1 MGRPSTD
8 YTVDTSPDTPATS
21 TTKLPFSAH
30 DSLQTLHSQPKP
42 PTPSLKLLF
51 SFLTRHDLYFLV
63 CPAIAA
69 AMASGAVAPFMT
81 LVVGNVFDAFARFP
95 LSNPTQDDKNTLRH
109 DIGVTALELLG
120 LALGALALSSI
131 TSCLWIWTGERNLL
145 AVRKRVYNAVTRKEL
160 VWFDTQTGKD
170 TDDSLGAGG
179 LMAKFTRETDEVRT
193 ATSLACG
200 MFIQYLTTT
209 VVCLALGFSRS
220 WALTLVILSAV
231 PVLTVIQTIS
241 QNLVAPHL
249 GAERSQTATAA
260 TLVDRAVAA
269 IATVKAFNAQ
279 SYEERNL
286 ALILDKL
293 QSSANACIT
302 VWGCTATLSH
312 FAMMAMFV
320 QGFWFGAKLVRS
332 GTISPGD
339 VMAVFWA
346 CLIATSNLQMCIP
359 QLIVI
364 AKGKFAMASLVTLA
378 QSTAD
383 PTVGHSASTLYTPLK
398 PSRHTST
405 LRKIIPA
412 TCKGGLELCDVTFA
426 YPSRPDVPV
435 LRDVSIFLPAQE
447 LTFIVGASGSGKTTV
462 GQLLLRM
469 YHLHAGQG
477 MLKLDEHDLAHL
489 DLAWSREQVAG
500 VSQTCI
506 LFDMTVHENVAM
518 GLASPASK
526 RRPEDVTRAEVEAVC
541 RAALMHQF
549 ISDLPNG
556 YDTKLGNG
564 GANLSGGQK
573 QRLAIARALLR
584 NPTVLILDEATSAL
598 DPTSRVLVFE
608 AIKKWR
614 QNKTTIVIT
623 HDLSQIT
630 EEDFVY
636 VLKNGEVVEQGFR
649 SDLETAGEEFSRML
663 AVGFQERTDDDLAKD
678 GVQLEA
684 ILEQADADIEED
696 LEAAGVTATDLKR
709 SSIYRPLTMSNWMF
723 DVVADL
729 TKTSVTAPSAAVAP
743 APNRNSH
750 RISRF
755 VPQESF
761 SEEPATPVSPA
772 SSRPK
777 SLHIDIPSLTS
788 PPLARTMSRRYSLQF
803 TPTSPTYTHSSFLS
817 ATVIEDGEDD
827 EKKLLEHRVLHPSRS
842 ISSLNAK
849 AQVQKRE
856 RIKWDQGKLIEL
868 TEVKVENS
876 ETRAEEPI
884 PAQPSFFALMRDVWP
899 TIPLK
904 PLLILGMLLSMAS
917 GAMTPV
923 FSFVLSRLQYE
934 VSIGAT
940 DVSAVN
946 VFGGLSL
953 AIAAGDGLLIGLKY
967 FVMEYTAMDWVNR
980 LRKTC
985 IGLVLAQDK
994 RWFDRSAHG
1003 PARLVQILIK
1013 DGDDSR
1019 SLIATV
1025 FAQALVVSAMLGVG
1039 LVWAL
1044 VQGWQLTLVGFALAP
1059 VFGVTMAI
1067 QTNLVAKCE
1076 YRNRRAREEVSRGYY
1091 DAISNVRGIRA
1102 MGFENVFQ
1110 EKFERSA
1117 DHALTTGVRGAFV
1130 EGCTH
1135 GVASAL
1141 IYLSEAVLFY
1151 VGAVLVANGTYGYL
1165 RMVQVLNLVV
1175 FTVTIGSQLMS
1186 FTQRIA
1192 KSVQATQ
1199 DFNALLKLQKRTDE
1213 SEGSLRP
1220 PVAGDVSFSNVSFSY
1235 PERSD
1240 VPVLKDLSFSIAD
1253 GECVAI
1259 VGSSG
1264 SGKSTIASLLQRL
1277 YEPNMGSI
1285 SIGHHP
1291 IHHTDVRHLRDHV
1304 AVVSQQPN
1312 LFDATIAENIAYGTQ
1327 GVSMQQIHA
1336 AARAANVH
1344 DFILSLPKGYETVVG
1359 ENASLISG
1367 GQAQRLQIARALV
1380 RPSTVLILDECTS
1393 ALDPANQLAV
1403 LETIRRAKVGRTT
1416 LMITHKLPV
1425 MQMCDRILV
1434 VHEGAVVEQGTFHEL
1449 VEKRGVFSQLAHG
1462 GEWMD

>member
-1 MGRPSTD
+1 MGRPSTEYD
-8 YTVDTSPDTPATS
+8 VETPTSTPTTS
-21 TTKLPFSAH
+21 TTKLPLPAVP
-30 DSLQTLHSQPKP
+30 TLHSQPKP
-42 PTPSLKLLF
+42 ATPSIKLLF

-63 CPAIAA
+63 YPAILAS
-69 AMASGAVAPFMT
+69 MASGAIAPFMT
-81 LVVGNVFDAFARFP
+81 LVIGNVFDAFANFP
-95 LSNPTQDDKNTLRH
+95 LSNATQSDKNTLRH
-109 DIGVTALELLG
+109 DVGVTALELLG
-120 LALGALALSSI
+120 LSVGALVLSSL
-131 TSCLWIWTGERNLL
+131 TSSLWIWTGERNLI
-145 AVRKRVYNAVTRKEL
+145 AVRKRVYNDVTRKDL
-160 VWFDTQTGKD
+160 VWFDTRTGKD
-170 TDDSLGAGG
+170 ADDNLGAGG
-179 LMAKFTRETDEVRT
+179 LMAKFTRETDEVRA

-200 MFIQYLTTT
+200 MLIQYLITTL
-209 VVCLALGFSRS
+209 VCLALGFSRS

-231 PVLTVIQTIS
+231 PVLMVIQTVS
-241 QNLVAPHL
+241 QNLVSPRL
-249 GAERSQTATAA
+249 SGERAHTATAA

-279 SYEERNL
+279 SHEERNL
-286 ALILDKL
+286 SVVLDKL
-293 QSSANACIT
+293 QACANGCLT
-302 VWGCTATLSH
+302 VWGFTATLSH

-332 GTISPGD
+332 GTISAGD

-346 CLIATSNLQMCIP
+346 CLIATSNLQMCVP
-359 QLIVI
+359 QLIII
-364 AKGKFAMASLVTLA
+364 AKGKFSMASLINLA
-378 QSTAD
+378 QSSVE

-398 PSRHTST
+398 PARHTST
-405 LRKIIPA
+405 LRKIIPG
-412 TCKGGLELCDVTFA
+412 TYKGGLELCDVTFA

-435 LRDVSIFLPAQE
+435 LRDVNIFIPAQE
-447 LTFIVGASGSGKTTV
+447 MTFIVGASGSGKSTV

-469 YHLHAGQG
+469 YHLHSEQG
-477 MLKLDEHDLAHL
+477 MIKFDDHDLAYL
-489 DLAWSREQVAG
+489 DMSWSREQIAG

-526 RRPEDVTRAEVEAVC
+526 RRPEDVSREEVEAVC

-584 NPTVLILDEATSAL
+584 DPTILILDEATSAL

-614 QNKTTIVIT
+614 ENKTTIVIT

-630 EEDFVY
+630 AEDFVY
-636 VLKNGEVVEQGFR
+636 VLKNGEIAEQGFR
-649 SDLETAGEEFSRML
+649 YDLETARDEFSRML
-663 AVGFQERTDDDLAKD
+663 AVGFQERTDEDLAKEE
-678 GVQLEA
+678 VRLSA
-684 ILEQADADIEED
+684 ILEQTDAEQEED
-696 LEAAGVTATDLKR
+696 LEAAGVTAKDLKR
-709 SSIYRPLTMSNWMF
+709 QSIYRPLTMNHWMF

-729 TKTSVTAPSAAVAP
+729 TKPSVTSPNTAVTP
-743 APNRNSH
+743 TPNRTTH

-755 VPQESF
+755 VPPEAF
-761 SEEPATPVSPA
+761 SEEPATPVSPF
-772 SSRPK
+772 SLHRRQ
-777 SLHIDIPSLTS
+777 SLHIDIPSLAS
-788 PPLARTMSRRYSLQF
+788 PPAARTISRRYSLQF
-803 TPTSPTYTHSSFLS
+803 TPTSPTSTSSFFSSTL
-817 ATVIEDGEDD
+817 VEDEDED
-827 EKKLLEHRVLHPSRS
+827 EKKLLEHRILHPSRS
-842 ISSLNAK
+842 MSTLNAK
-849 AQVQKRE
+849 AQVPKRE

-868 TEVKVENS
+868 TDVKVEKAG
-876 ETRAEEPI
+876 ELAEEP
-884 PAQPSFFALMRDVWP
+884 ASSQPSFWRLMLDVWP
-899 TIPLK
+899 TMPLK
-904 PLLILGMLLSMAS
+904 PLFVFGILVCLVS
-917 GAMTPV
+917 GAMTPA
-923 FSFVLSRLQYE
+923 FSFVLSRLQFE
-934 VSIGAT
+934 VSTGAT

-946 VFGGLSL
+946 FFGGLSL
-953 AIAAGDGLLIGLKY
+953 AIAFGDGLLIGLKY
-967 FVMEYTAMDWVNR
+967 FVMEYTAMDWVNKM
-980 LRKTC
+980 RKTC
-985 IGLVLAQDK
+985 INLVLAQDK
-994 RWFDRSAHG
+994 KWFDKSENS

-1025 FAQALVVSAMLGVG
+1025 FAQTLVVTAMLGVG
-1039 LVWAL
+1039 LIWAL
-1044 VQGWQLTLVGFALAP
+1044 VEGWQLTLVGFALAP
-1059 VFGVTMAI
+1059 VFGLTMAV

-1076 YRNRRAREEVSRGYY
+1076 SRNKRAREEVAKGYY

-1102 MGFENVFQ
+1102 MGFESVFQ
-1110 EKFERSA
+1110 EKFEKSA
-1117 DHALTTGVRGAFV
+1117 DHALASGVRGAFV

-1135 GVASAL
+1135 GVASSL

-1151 VGAVLVANGTYGYL
+1151 VGAVLVANGTYEYL

-1186 FTQRIA
+1186 FTQRTA

-1199 DFNALLKLQKRTDE
+1199 DFNQLLKLNKHTDE
-1213 SEGSLRP
+1213 SQGALRP
-1220 PVAGDVSFSNVSFSY
+1220 PVAGDVLFSNVSFAY

-1240 VPVLKDLSFSIAD
+1240 VPVLKDISLSLAG

-1264 SGKSTIASLLQRL
+1264 SGKSTIAALLQRL
-1277 YEPNMGSI
+1277 YEPSSGSVT
-1285 SIGHHP
+1285 IGHHP
-1291 IHHTDVRHLRDHV
+1291 IHNTDVHYLRDHV

-1327 GVSMQQIHA
+1327 GLSREQIEA

-1344 DFILSLPKGYETVVG
+1344 DFILSLPKGYETLVG
-1359 ENASLISG
+1359 ENAALISG

-1380 RPSTVLILDECTS
+1380 RPSKILVLDECTS
-1393 ALDPANQLAV
+1393 ALDPANQVAV
-1403 LETIRRAKVGRTT
+1403 METIRRAKVGRTT
-1416 LMITHKLPV
+1416 LMVTHKLQV

-1434 VHEGAVVEQGTFHEL
+1434 IHEGALAEQGTYHEL
-1449 VEKRGVFSQLAHG
+1449 MEKRGIFAQLAHG